1 MLVQDIAILA
11 MSAAD
16 VEAVISEQGSW
27 GNVKQEINRIC
38 KGSTAGQ
45 ALFGF
50 AYTNIVCEAVTKCI
64 DEELMGLKGKHLDVA
79 SAEEWERSV
88 SDRLATLVDLSSLP
102 AKRETMLSYRGCD
115 FQVQLTTAR
124 QEMDVKLQ
132 VLIKHAAVHHGL
144 VPPLTFE
151 NELVDKAVVPLL
163 AGVAEAL
170 VESTKKARE
179 TANALLDQ
187 AKVHGSEG
195 IKQVLDSK
203 EVHLVT
209 VQREFN
215 VEINFL
221 RSMMG
226 EGGKTRVEKA
236 ILDALPVKGIPG
248 SWTPS
253 SSLQAVTALQGSPL
267 YSFVPSQVQQ
277 TVISSREL
285 LHAICNGMSPRVDPA
300 RATAFMK
307 LVLQS
312 CELFVSEAKGSSKKG
327 EVNYIYGAE
336 ALQLKFNKL
345 ETAARDDIDKLTLKD
360 VDIFKSFEWMLGKPQ
375 LLKLKAITD
384 QICAKAGIIVAVQP
398 SSTAEEGSSSSS
410 SKVAAT
416 AKKRK
421 SELMH
426 AASELFS

>member
-1 MLVQDIAILA
+1 LLVQDIAILA

-16 VEAVISEQGSW
+16 VEAVIREQGSW
-27 GNVKQEINRIC
+27 GNVNQEINRIC

-64 DEELMGLKGKHLDVA
+64 DEDLLTLEGKHLDAAAV
-79 SAEEWERSV
+79 EKWERSV
-88 SDRLATLVDLSSLP
+88 TERLATLVDLSSLP
-102 AKRETMLSYRGCD
+102 PKREAKLSYRGCD
-115 FQVQLTTAR
+115 FVMQIGTAR
-124 QEMDVKLQ
+124 QEMDFKLQ

-151 NELVDKAVVPLL
+151 NELVDKSVSPLL
-163 AGVAEAL
+163 AGVSEAL
-170 VESTKKARE
+170 VEATKKARE

-187 AKVHGSEG
+187 AKILGSEG

-209 VQREFN
+209 VQREFH

-226 EGGKTRVEKA
+226 EGGKARVEKA
-236 ILDALPVKGIPG
+236 ILDALPLMGNTD

-253 SSLQAVTALQGSPL
+253 TSLQAVTALQGSPL

-277 TVISSREL
+277 TVVSSREL

-300 RATAFMK
+300 RATSFMR
-307 LVLQS
+307 LVLKR
-312 CELFVSEAKGSSKKG
+312 CELFVSEAKEGNKTGK
-327 EVNYIYGAE
+327 VKYVFGAE
-336 ALQLKFNKL
+336 ALHIKFDRL
-345 ETAARDDIDKLTLKD
+345 DAAARDDIDKLSLKD
-360 VDIFKSFEWMLGKPQ
+360 LDFFKSFEWLLGRPQ
-375 LLKLKAITD
+375 LLRLKVITD
-384 QICAKAGIIVAVQP
+384 LICTKAGIMVAVQP
-398 SSTAEEGSSSSS
+398 KPTGEEASSSSS
-410 SKVAAT
+410 SKVAAS
-416 AKKRK
+416 ARKRK